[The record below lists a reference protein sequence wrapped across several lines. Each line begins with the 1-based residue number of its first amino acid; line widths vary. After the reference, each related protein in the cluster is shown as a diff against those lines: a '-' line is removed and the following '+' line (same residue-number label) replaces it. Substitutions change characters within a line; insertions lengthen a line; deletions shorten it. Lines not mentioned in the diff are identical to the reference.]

1 MTHSIHRR
9 LLVPALALCCAA
21 VASVP
26 VQAQAPAAPPIDTT
40 GTIDSLPPITV
51 EPPVLDLGFMA
62 PRAGGKGTV
71 MLRNTGDKPLTISA
85 VTPSCK
91 CTKIGRAH
99 V

>member
-40 GTIDSLPPITV
+40 GTIV
-51 EPPVLDLGFMA
+51 HA
-62 PRAGGKGTV
+62 AAGPLVVTMGLAD
-71 MLRNTGDKPLTISA
+71 MLVVHTPDATLVAERSHEEA
-85 VTPSCK
+85 VRKVVAELESRGWTEYL
-91 CTKIGRAH
+91 
-99 V
+99 